1 MQVVA
6 LAVYGV
12 SRGGAS
18 QVSRSGGVRR
28 RLSRAA
34 GSSCISE
41 DAVQPARIPQDTA
54 PGVAA
59 VVRVSRC
66 GGWRRRVSL
75 PAGSPCIPEDPVH
88 PARIQR
94 DVAPL
99 SPPYRRLGRYAV
111 ARGGMYRRTRA
122 GSDRRQHAPASVDT
136 RRTGRWAGVDA
147 PLRSRR
153 RTDPESATQRPIT
166 PRSLAAYGQHRGVV
180 DSRLRS
186 PGRGSTCPPDTGA
199 AARQGSRTARPPGN
213 TVRSATPISVRR
225 ATGRRLQ
232 LLDLHGDV

>member
-12 SRGGAS
+12 SRSGAS

-34 GSSCISE
+34 GSPCISE

-99 SPPYRRLGRYAV
+99 SPPYRRWRRRASTRAEQAGGQVRTRPCAAGDARIRNPPRNGRSRRVPSRRTGSTVEWWIPACGARGAGAPAHRTPAPQRDRAAGQQGAQQCAV
-111 ARGGMYRRTRA
+111 ARRR
-122 GSDRRQHAPASVDT
+122 SAS
-136 RRTGRWAGVDA
+136 G
-147 PLRSRR
+147 
-153 RTDPESATQRPIT
+153 SAT
-166 PRSLAAYGQHRGVV
+166 GQ
-180 DSRLRS
+180 
-186 PGRGSTCPPDTGA
+186 
-199 AARQGSRTARPPGN
+199 Q
-213 TVRSATPISVRR
+213 
-225 ATGRRLQ
+225 LQ